1 MPKALPLSLLGS
13 ALTNRRSIYGA
24 PGTGSIRHGGNFWQL
39 VRATPIGLTKKKG
52 RPITMQMQSGKRLLR
67 SNEKNG
73 LPKGE
78 RCIMNFFLVSPQEY
92 TKMSMLS

>member
-1 MPKALPLSLLGS
+1 
-13 ALTNRRSIYGA
+13 
-24 PGTGSIRHGGNFWQL
+24 
-39 VRATPIGLTKKKG
+39 
-52 RPITMQMQSGKRLLR
+52 MQMQSGKRLLR

-78 RCIMNFFLVSPQEY
+78 RCIMNFFLVTPQEY